1 MSPHNNGSEP
11 LLSEAEVMR
20 IIEEMG
26 GPAALLEGA
35 EEFHQAVVRMDE
47 EREQLTAKH
56 PYKWVVMSN
65 NGVLAIGDTLEQV
78 LEEIED
84 GGNRP
89 RNVFVDFMDPDPMDM
104 IL

>member
-1 MSPHNNGSEP
+1 
-11 LLSEAEVMR
+11 
-20 IIEEMG
+20 
-26 GPAALLEGA
+26 
-35 EEFHQAVVRMDE
+35 MDE

-56 PYKWVVMSN
+56 PHKWVVMSN

-84 GGNRP
+84 GGKRP